1 MNFQKVYL
9 IILVKYCQS
18 ESLIFTIAGEIQKI
32 HMDRLILCEAAANI
46 LRTGFQILGLK
57 PVEKM

>member
-1 MNFQKVYL
+1 MNT
-9 IILVKYCQS
+9 IIN
-18 ESLIFTIAGEIQKI
+18 SLLNVSSGEIQKI

-46 LRTGFQILGLK
+46 LRTGFDILGLK